1 MESDPRPQPEAALPA
16 ACADARAHMNAGVL
30 GATGSDAN
38 RALRAHVAECS
49 ACRRNYVDALSA
61 AGRLGRA
68 LRAAQQRHDER
79 ERGERDQR
87 RSENAHAREQRGRA
101 LRRLV
106 LPGAACL
113 ALVALALP
121 QRAPRSLELERVSGN
136 ILLPGHVLGP
146 ELERARLWRGDWI
159 ATEGNSIVR
168 MQGENVEFE
177 LGPASRALLED
188 PGSGRVRLAS
198 GSLLAHGTCVL
209 THPLGLLLLTEGR
222 ARVRA
227 SEHDL
232 EIEAEAGGVVLCT
245 SAGERALPPGERV
258 QLAR

>member
-1 MESDPRPQPEAALPA
+1 METVPQSQPEHELSA
-16 ACADARAHMNAGVL
+16 ACKDARAHMNAGVL
-30 GATGSDAN
+30 GAAGSDAN

-49 ACRRNYVDALSA
+49 ACRRSYVDALSA

-68 LRAAQQRHDER
+68 LRSAQQRHEER
-79 ERGERDQR
+79 ERDERVQR
-87 RSENAHAREQRGRA
+87 GSERAQAREQRGRA
-101 LRRLV
+101 LRRLA
-106 LPGAACL
+106 LPGAAGL
-113 ALVALALP
+113 ALLVLALP
-121 QRAPRSLELERVSGN
+121 QRAARSLELERISGN

-159 ATEGNSIVR
+159 ATEGNATVR
-168 MQGENVEFE
+168 MLGENVEFE

-198 GSLLAHGTCVL
+198 GNLLANGTCVL
-209 THPLGLLLLTEGR
+209 THPLGLLLVTEGR

-227 SEHDL
+227 SEHDF
-232 EIEAEAGGVVLCT
+232 EVEAQAGRVVLCT

-258 QLAR
+258 LLAR

>member
-1 MESDPRPQPEAALPA
+1 MESAPRPQPESELPA

-30 GATGSDAN
+30 GAAGSDAN
-38 RALRAHVAECS
+38 RALRAHVAECG
-49 ACRRNYVDALSA
+49 ACRRTYVDALSA

-68 LRAAQQRHDER
+68 LRAAQQRNDER
-79 ERGERDQR
+79 ERDERGQR
-87 RSENAHAREQRGRA
+87 QTERVQQRAQRGRL

-106 LPGAACL
+106 LPGAAGL
-113 ALVALALP
+113 ALLVLALP
-121 QRAPRSLELERVSGN
+121 KRAPRSLELERVSGN
-136 ILLPGHVLGP
+136 VLLPGHVLGP
-146 ELERARLWRGDWI
+146 ELERARLWRGDWV
-159 ATEGNSIVR
+159 ATEGNSTVR
-168 MQGENVEFE
+168 MQGEDVQFE

-188 PGSGRVRLAS
+188 PASGRVRLAS
-198 GSLLAHGTCVL
+198 GTLLAHGTCVL

-227 SEHDL
+227 GEHDL
-232 EIEAEAGGVVLCT
+232 EIESEAGNVVLCT